1 MDDLDDPYS
10 LSLIS
15 LVMMLSMNLIL
26 SNNIIQSYKTYVI
39 RRVRA
44 SVSAI
49 MYELGS
55 KSKNYYRMTDMSF
68 WKLHD
73 MLKDDINKKNHNTS
87 RRSRKK
93 RRKSYVINGMI
104 HSSLRLSMALCY
116 FAGGCPL
123 DIALVHRVSPCKV
136 SISVW
141 K

>member
-55 KSKNYYRMTDMSF
+55 GVMSKDMSQGVR
-68 WKLHD
+68 KH
-73 MLKDDINKKNHNTS
+73 KIIS
-87 RRSRKK
+87 RYRKILG
-93 RRKSYVINGMI
+93 S
-104 HSSLRLSMALCY
+104 
-116 FAGGCPL
+116 
-123 DIALVHRVSPCKV
+123 
-136 SISVW
+136 
-141 K
+141 

>member
-55 KSKNYYRMTDMSF
+55 KSKNYHRMTDMSF

-73 MLKDDINKKNHNTS
+73 VKG
-87 RRSRKK
+87 RYQQE
-93 RRKSYVINGMI
+93 KS
-104 HSSLRLSMALCY
+104 
-116 FAGGCPL
+116 
-123 DIALVHRVSPCKV
+123 
-136 SISVW
+136 
-141 K
+141 